1 MTPETIL
8 ATLASVIPTWKATNA
23 NQSRKQVRG
32 LAMTL
37 RDDARSTFEHAP
49 SVNMLTEV
57 LIQEILTWQGV
68 LTDTGAQ
75 RAFTETAERLHDYL
89 KSFSR
94 ELASPLVGLPRDSA
108 SDLQSDQSR
117 ALRERFG
124 LDHDL

>member
-8 ATLASVIPTWKATNA
+8 STLASVIPTWKATNA

-32 LAMTL
+32 LAIKL
-37 RDDARSTFEHAP
+37 RDEARSTFTHAP

-57 LIQEILTWQGV
+57 LIKEILTWDGV

-75 RAFTETAERLHDYL
+75 RAFTETAERLHGYL

-94 ELASPLVGLPRDSA
+94 ELASPLPGLPRDSA
-108 SDLQSDQSR
+108 SELQADQ
-117 ALRERFG
+117 AAILKAQLG
-124 LDHDL
+124 IA